1 MVLVDTSVW
10 IEFFRG
16 KNQKLIEGLKDLL
29 DKEEVSL
36 AIPVRVE
43 ILAGTS
49 KEKKP
54 TLGRVLSALPLF
66 YPSPETWKKIE
77 DWIEEGLAKGERFG
91 AMDLLIAGI
100 AKENETSLW
109 SLDKDFQRMVKLGW
123 INLFQIN

>member
-29 DKEEVSL
+29 DGNEVSL
-36 AIPVRVE
+36 AIPVRIE

-66 YPSPETWKKIE
+66 YPSVETWKKIE
-77 DWIEEGLAKGERFG
+77 NWIEAGLSKGERFG
-91 AMDLLIAGI
+91 ALDLLIAAI
-100 AKENETSLW
+100 TAENKTALW
-109 SLDKDFQRMVKLGW
+109 SLDKDFQRMEKLGW
-123 INLFQIN
+123 VHLFQIN